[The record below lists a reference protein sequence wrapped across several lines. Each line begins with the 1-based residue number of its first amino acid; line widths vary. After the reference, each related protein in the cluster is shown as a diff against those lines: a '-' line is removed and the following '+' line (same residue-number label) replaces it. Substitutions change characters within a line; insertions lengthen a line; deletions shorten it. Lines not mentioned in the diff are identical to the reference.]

1 MPRRAARVLGPYP
14 NGAGFRLVL
23 LDGACRKS
31 VTAPTLAAARA
42 LKQTLAG
49 ELARQ
54 QAPTVSAALSE
65 YVAHRVEEGISGLTA
80 TEIGR
85 LAQGFLPPDA
95 AMSAITPQLAARLYR
110 ALTER
115 TSPRGTP
122 LSPSTHHVL
131 LGRARAFFRWARAR
145 GYVPADPFADVRPR
159 GHKRAGKTQLTLDE
173 ARRFRALALT
183 QALEGD
189 VAALGVLLLL
199 LLGLRAGEV
208 LARQAR
214 DVDDGGRILWI
225 TRGKTRNARR
235 RLEVPGE
242 LQGPLRRLAADQ
254 PPGAPI
260 FGTSRAGG
268 PRNKAFLWFKV
279 QALCRAAGVPRVS
292 AHSLRGL
299 HATLALEAG
308 ATPQLV
314 AAALGH
320 GSFRVTA
327 RHYAEPST
335 LLNTRARRA
344 TRTLTDGDAPAAP
357 DTDLRALLE
366 SLSTA
371 QRAALR
377 RLLGDP
383 PASD

>member
-1 MPRRAARVLGPYP
+1 MPRRAARVLGPYQ
-14 NGAGFRLVL
+14 NGASFRLVL
-23 LDGACRKS
+23 LDGDRRKS

-42 LKQTLAG
+42 LKETLEG
-49 ELARQ
+49 ELARR
-54 QAPTVSAALSE
+54 QAPTVSEALSE
-65 YVAHRVEEGISGLTA
+65 YVAQRIAGGVSGLTA

-95 AMSAITPQLAARLYR
+95 ALSAITPQAAARLYH

-115 TSPRGTP
+115 TTPRGTP

-131 LGRARAFFRWARAR
+131 LGRARAFFRWARDR
-145 GYVPADPFADVRPR
+145 GYVPADPFAHVRPL
-159 GHKRAGKTQLTLDE
+159 GHKHAGKAQLTLDE

-183 QALEGD
+183 QAHQGD

-214 DVDDGGRILWI
+214 DVDDGGQVLWI

-242 LQGPLRRLAADQ
+242 LRERLQHLAAAQ
-254 PPGAPI
+254 APDALI

-268 PRNKAFLWFKV
+268 LRNKAFLWFKV

-308 ATPQLV
+308 ATPHVV

-335 LLNTRARRA
+335 LLNTRARRV
-344 TRTLTDGDAPAAP
+344 TRTLTGGDMQRQP
-357 DTDLRALLE
+357 DADLHALLGT
-366 SLSTA
+366 LSGA